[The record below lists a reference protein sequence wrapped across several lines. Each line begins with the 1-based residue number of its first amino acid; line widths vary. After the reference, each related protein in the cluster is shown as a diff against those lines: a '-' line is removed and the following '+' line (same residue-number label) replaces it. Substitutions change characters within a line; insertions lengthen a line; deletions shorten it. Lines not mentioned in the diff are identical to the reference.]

1 MFKKELILHKEDLLK
16 SYNEGATI
24 SQLMHKYDSER
35 HRMIDVLRLAG
46 AIIRPDHLTHSKRYT
61 IDDTFFEK
69 VDTEEKAYILGFLYA
84 DGYNDTKHNC
94 IRLTLAETDKIIL
107 EKINK
112 ILGHNKPLRFYERV
126 SKNPNW
132 QNAWALDIENKK
144 MCLDLE
150 KLGCMKAK
158 THILE
163 FPTEEQVPS
172 YLHNHFIRGYFD
184 GDGCISSN
192 ANVVINNRKPT
203 YTISFVGNLPFLLKV
218 QEILMLKLN
227 FSKTKLSKRYKD
239 RVDTIFSLYYGGN
252 RQLPLFSE
260 YLYKDSTIFLERKKN
275 KFESMCQY

>member
-1 MFKKELILHKEDLLK
+1 MFKKELILQGKDLLE

-24 SQLMHKYDSER
+24 SQLMLKYDSDR
-35 HRMIDVLRLAG
+35 HRMINVLRIIG
-46 AIIRPDHLTHSKRYT
+46 ATIRPDHLTHAKKYT
-61 IDDTFFEK
+61 IDDTFFER
-69 VDTEEKAYILGFLYA
+69 VDTEEKAYILGLLYA
-84 DGYNDTKHNC
+84 DGYNDTKNSC
-94 IRLTLAETDKIIL
+94 IRLTLAETDKVIL

-132 QNAWALDIENKK
+132 QDAWALDIENKK

-172 YLHNHFIRGYFD
+172 YLHHHFIRGYFD
-184 GDGCISSN
+184 GDGCITSSISKVSDKRN
-192 ANVVINNRKPT
+192 PS
-203 YTISFVGNLPFLLKV
+203 YGISFVGNLPFLLKI

-227 FSKTKLSKRYKD
+227 FNKTKMSKRHKN
-239 RVDTIFSLYYGGN
+239 RVDTIFTLCYSGNKQVSLYG
-252 RQLPLFSE
+252 E
-260 YLYKDSTIFLERKKN
+260 YIYKNATIFLDRKKN
-275 KFESMCQY
+275 KFENMCQY